1 MSSLSPRENSA
12 EAIAP
17 SIPTLLSLTKDNN
30 AQLRE
35 NVFRTLGF
43 LRPKVPPQV
52 VAAMHESVRDPDPSA
67 RSMAILAIARSF
79 AKGSNDE
86 KLLKELLLDPQ
97 SLIRKTAVEAVGIA
111 MSPGYIYGAHDSD
124 EGMIEILRRH
134 LSDPD
139 TSVVRSTIRAID
151 EIGPPAILA
160 KDDLQKIVDANVDGE
175 LSQAAAGAIHRITA
189 PLPPR

>member
-1 MSSLSPRENSA
+1 MSSSSPRENSA

-111 MSPGYIYGAHDSD
+111 M
-124 EGMIEILRRH
+124 RRKP
-134 LSDPD
+134 SGSRCRQD
-139 TSVVRSTIRAID
+139 TSTVHTIPMRA
-151 EIGPPAILA
+151 
-160 KDDLQKIVDANVDGE
+160 
-175 LSQAAAGAIHRITA
+175 
-189 PLPPR
+189 